1 MNNRI
6 ITYTILLMLLFNTAR
21 SQNVGTEMFD
31 TPKVIT
37 QVLECEGGDPWGERS
52 IPVDIDIGEESVTI
66 PDISASGITSE
77 IEVIPEV
84 VPEIIVC
91 PGVEEPIDVYLINIQ
106 KNIPKIVQLK
116 VIDVEVIP
124 RELKVIISDSDI
136 VIND

>member
-21 SQNVGTEMFD
+21 SQDVGIEMFD

-66 PDISASGITSE
+66 PDI
-77 IEVIPEV
+77 PEV

-106 KNIPKIVQLK
+106 KNIPGIVQLK

>member
-21 SQNVGTEMFD
+21 PQDVGIEMFD

-66 PDISASGITSE
+66 PDI
-77 IEVIPEV
+77 PEV

-106 KNIPKIVQLK
+106 KNIPGIVQLK

>member
-1 MNNRI
+1 
-6 ITYTILLMLLFNTAR
+6 MLLFNTAR
-21 SQNVGTEMFD
+21 SQDVGIEMFD

-66 PDISASGITSE
+66 PDI
-77 IEVIPEV
+77 PEV

-106 KNIPKIVQLK
+106 KNIPGIVQLK

>member
-66 PDISASGITSE
+66 PDI
-77 IEVIPEV
+77 PEV

-106 KNIPKIVQLK
+106 KNIPGIVQLK